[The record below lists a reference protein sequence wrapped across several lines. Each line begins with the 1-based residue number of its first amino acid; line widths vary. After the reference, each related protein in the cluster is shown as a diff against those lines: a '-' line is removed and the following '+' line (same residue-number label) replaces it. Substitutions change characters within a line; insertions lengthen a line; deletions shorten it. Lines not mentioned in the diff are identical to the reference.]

1 MKKIQLLLLLLFLYI
16 GAYTQPLFSAIAEK
30 DTVKAVELLKS
41 GENINLLNSYG
52 STVLMQSCRYGY
64 DTVMEKFLLQHGAN
78 PDNPRSPKGRTT
90 LIIASAY
97 YGGIPMV
104 RLLLQYGADINAVT
118 NDGVTALMMAAQ
130 SAKSDLVAYLLEH
143 GAIAAAKDAQGK
155 TALDYANKAQVD
167 EYTIKSMP
175 ESKVDKAATIAIL
188 LKATGN
194 KP

>member
-1 MKKIQLLLLLLFLYI
+1 
-16 GAYTQPLFSAIAEK
+16 
-30 DTVKAVELLKS
+30 
-41 GENINLLNSYG
+41 
-52 STVLMQSCRYGY
+52 
-64 DTVMEKFLLQHGAN
+64 
-78 PDNPRSPKGRTT
+78 
-90 LIIASAY
+90 
-97 YGGIPMV
+97 
-104 RLLLQYGADINAVT
+104 
-118 NDGVTALMMAAQ
+118 MMAAQ

>member
-1 MKKIQLLLLLLFLYI
+1 MKNFQLLLLFILLYM
-16 GAYTQPLFSAIAEK
+16 GAHTQPLFSAIAEK
-30 DTVKAVELLKS
+30 DTSKAIELLKS

-90 LIIASAY
+90 LIIACAY

-130 SAKSDLVAYLLEH
+130 SAKSDLVAYLIAN

-167 EYTIKSMP
+167 EYAIKSMP
-175 ESKVDKAATIAIL
+175 ESKVDKADTIAIL

-194 KP
+194 NP

>member
-16 GAYTQPLFSAIAEK
+16 GAYTQPLFAAIAEK
-30 DTVKAVELLKS
+30 DTVKAIELLKS

-90 LIIASAY
+90 LIIACAY

-130 SAKSDLVAYLLEH
+130 SAKSDLVAYLLAN

-167 EYTIKSMP
+167 EYAIKSMP

-194 KP
+194 NP